1 MSVKT
6 RRLADTRVGASLL
19 QVDVYI
25 CVCVSTCTSVAVK
38 SGQLGRILTCVGQ
51 MEIAV
56 CSLGAR
62 NAETRATAPLPP
74 HSGRVLDYSAPK
86 SGEDLPRWVPGRI
99 LLLAYVCHELAHFKD
114 MLKIRRWL
122 NEIGRI
128 GKTNIQGTNCKP
140 NRTKWCGCSLW
151 VDS

>member
-62 NAETRATAPLPP
+62 TLKRATAPLPP
-74 HSGRVLDYSAPK
+74 LSGRVLDYSAPK
-86 SGEDLPRWVPGRI
+86 SDEDLPR
-99 LLLAYVCHELAHFKD
+99 
-114 MLKIRRWL
+114 
-122 NEIGRI
+122 
-128 GKTNIQGTNCKP
+128 
-140 NRTKWCGCSLW
+140 
-151 VDS
+151 